1 MSYNPGVS
9 FDLSQ
14 ITRTGDS
21 LSSTILN
28 AAGVYKQKRAEAK
41 AADALWKALE
51 PAEGDG
57 GEVKPHPFMPK
68 DQWDSLSWADKTSK
82 MSGFIKAAA
91 IKSAMEDQKLQR
103 ERAALEQK
111 RLAQVIAAGQAEQ
124 DNANALG
131 SVLKAAG
138 PRPQLAPGSIT
149 EAMGGGQPMGLPPIQ
164 TPAAGAP
171 TPQALIQAAM
181 NYRGAGDPLQA
192 SNFRNV
198 ANVLQEMNGKQPKG
212 LEFRKSPTGALIALS
227 PDTGMF
233 QFDPLSTSS
242 TRMEM
247 TDYQK
252 QQTINSLWATHDAAT
267 TRISGLSALL
277 KSGSPEERAQA
288 QAMIEASKEQQARAL
303 AQLKEFGAVRAPAA
317 APAATGKVRKYNPAT
332 GKIE

>member
-28 AAGVYKQKRAEAK
+28 AAGAYKQKRAEAK

-68 DQWDSLSWADKTSK
+68 DQWDSLSWSDKTAK

-103 ERAALEQK
+103 ERADLEKQ
-111 RLAQVIAAGQAEQ
+111 RISQIIAGNRAET
-124 DNANALG
+124 ANAGALG
-131 SVLKAAG
+131 NILRAAG
-138 PRPQLAPGSIT
+138 PRAQTSPGSIT
-149 EAMGGGQPMGLPPIQ
+149 EAMGGGQPLGLPPIQ

-181 NYRGAGDPLQA
+181 NYQGEGDPLQA
-192 SNFRNV
+192 PNFRNV
-198 ANVLQEMNGKQPKG
+198 ATVLQEMQPRGTADFMPQPFSVAGMEGIVSPRTGSLHLKGQTANTFDDRLKLLDRKG
-212 LEFRKSPTGALIALS
+212 LLDEKRSLITAESRALTPEDKAYYRSQIEAIDERLKAGS
-227 PDTGMF
+227 ATPANAAAVNPK
-233 QFDPLSTSS
+233 DPL
-242 TRMEM
+242 
-247 TDYQK
+247 
-252 QQTINSLWATHDAAT
+252 
-267 TRISGLSALL
+267 GL
-277 KSGSPEERAQA
+277 
-288 QAMIEASKEQQARAL
+288 
-303 AQLKEFGAVRAPAA
+303 FAP
-317 APAATGKVRKYNPAT
+317 RK
-332 GKIE
+332 